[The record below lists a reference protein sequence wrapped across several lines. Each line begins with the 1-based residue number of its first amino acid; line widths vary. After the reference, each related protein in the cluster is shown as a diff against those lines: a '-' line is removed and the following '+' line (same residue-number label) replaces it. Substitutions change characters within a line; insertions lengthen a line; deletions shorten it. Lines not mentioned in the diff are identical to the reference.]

1 MMGRKRMN
9 KRPFTKKNIE
19 EVPNVPGV
27 YELLDADGD
36 AVYVGKSNHL
46 RDRLYDHLGEFR
58 NARFFRVRFMPPK
71 AAERVE
77 DRIIREKKPKH
88 NVRKW

>member
-1 MMGRKRMN
+1 MGRKRMN
-9 KRPFTKKNIE
+9 KRPFNRKNIE
-19 EVPNVPGV
+19 DVPNIPGV

-36 AVYVGKSNHL
+36 TAYVGKSNRL

-58 NARFFRVRFMPPK
+58 DVRFFRVRFMPPK
-71 AAERVE
+71 AAEKVE